1 MIATETENQKSGF
14 GESFKA
20 LRNRNYRIYWFSGLG
35 MTGAQG
41 IQQLALAWLVL
52 DLTDSAG
59 QLGLVVLVQGVTMTA
74 TALWGGVLVDRY
86 DRKKLLQMSQ
96 TFTFLNLVT
105 LAALILTGL
114 VHVWMLYFYAAG
126 LGLMQAITMPARN
139 ALIRSIVPADDMLNA
154 VALNAVQMHTSRII
168 FPMSA
173 GLLIAGLGVG
183 ATVLLS
189 AACSFTGIVLLL
201 LVKVRESAPHESKS
215 SPGRELAEGVRF
227 AFGHPA
233 IGPVIT
239 LALSISSFG
248 LAFMT
253 LGPAFARQEMGFGA
267 STVGFFLMSSG
278 IGSIGGAIL
287 MMIIRIKPTVQVVI
301 FSCGGFALSLLA
313 LSINPI
319 APLAFLFMGCF
330 GFSHSTLSI
339 TAQTIFQTEAPPR
352 LLGRVVSLWSMGGG
366 IAAITAFPIG
376 FTGDVLSLRYSIGGV
391 ACALLFMVVIVNF
404 GARPLRWLSRVV
416 PAPPERNPDLAEATG
431 AD

>member
-1 MIATETENQKSGF
+1 MTAEHATESSGLGGPF
-14 GESFKA
+14 QAFH
-20 LRNRNYRIYWFSGLG
+20 NRNYLRYWLSGLG

-74 TALWGGVLVDRY
+74 MSLWGGVIVDRY
-86 DRKKLLQMSQ
+86 DRKKLLQISQ
-96 TFTFLNLVT
+96 SFTFLNLVT
-105 LAALILTGL
+105 LGALILSGL
-114 VHVWMLYFYAAG
+114 VEVWMLFFYAGG

-139 ALIRSIVPADDMLNA
+139 ALIRSIVEDDEMMNA

-173 GLLIAGLGVG
+173 GLIIAALGVG

-189 AACSFTGIVLLL
+189 AACSLIGIVLLFF
-201 LVKVRESAPHESKS
+201 VFAEESASTEAGHNA
-215 SPGRELAEGVRF
+215 RQELAEGVRF
-227 AFGHPA
+227 AFGHPM

-253 LGPAFARQEMGFGA
+253 LGPAFARQEMHFGA

-287 MMIIRIKPTVQVVI
+287 MLVIRISPTVQVFVLA
-301 FSCGGFALSLLA
+301 CAGFALSLLA
-313 LSINPI
+313 LSLNPI

-339 TAQTIFQTEAPPR
+339 TAQTIFQTESPAR

-366 IAAITAFPIG
+366 IAAITALPIG
-376 FTGDVLSLRYSIGGV
+376 VVGDLASLRWSIGAV
-391 ACALLFMVVIVNF
+391 ACMLLFMCVIVGL
-404 GARPLRWLSRVV
+404 GARPLRWLSRVI
-416 PAPPERNPDLAEATG
+416 PAPAERQPDLAEAAG
-431 AD
+431 GD